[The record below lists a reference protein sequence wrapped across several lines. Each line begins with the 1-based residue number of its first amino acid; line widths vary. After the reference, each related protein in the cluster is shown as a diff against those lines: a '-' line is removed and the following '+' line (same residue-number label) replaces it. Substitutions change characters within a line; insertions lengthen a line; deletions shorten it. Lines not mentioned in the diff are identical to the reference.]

1 MSRAAVLFAFAL
13 LAGGCGEEKK
23 LTEVATRIEPT
34 PRGCNYA
41 GAFIDDLPRYSCLY
55 VTAGGRMPVARAI
68 AQSLAGQGLDVSC
81 EPGSD
86 EVNVQGIGRGIS
98 ASATVVPSGP
108 VYDAEGLPMSRTDQP
123 TIPSG
128 SVAVHLSITPH
139 ERTSLDDHLARGR
152 VPCDSPAA
160 EPLTLPD
167 CVGAWNAGGAE
178 FRHEVAVRRPRRLAR
193 VGEFRDER
201 GRGCS
206 FMFHAGSRW
215 VSVVGRWRGRTLV
228 WSPPGVETGEW
239 SPDLER
245 YERPNT
251 AVLPDGR
258 LRLRTRR

>member
-13 LAGGCGEEKK
+13 LAGGCGEEKR
-23 LTEVATRIEPT
+23 LTQVATRIEPS

-68 AQSLAGQGLDVSC
+68 AESLARQGLNVSC
-81 EPGSD
+81 DPGSG
-86 EVNVQGIGRGIS
+86 EVNVQAIGRGVS
-98 ASATVVPSGP
+98 ATATVVPP
-108 VYDAEGLPMSRTDQP
+108 DPLYDAEGLPMARTDEP
-123 TIPSG
+123 TIPRG
-128 SVAVHLSITPH
+128 SVAVHLSVTPH
-139 ERTSLDDHLARGR
+139 ERTSLDDYLERDR
-152 VPCDSPAA
+152 VPCGSPAA

-167 CVGAWNAGGAE
+167 CVDAWNAGGVE
-178 FRHEVAVRRPRRLAR
+178 FRRDVAARRPRRLAH

-206 FMFHAGSRW
+206 FMFHAGRRW
-215 VSVVGRWRGRTLV
+215 VSVAGRWQGRTLV
-228 WSPPGVETGEW
+228 WSRPGVETGEW
-239 SPDLER
+239 SPELGR
-245 YERPNT
+245 YERANT